1 MNEVTLY
8 RKYRPQTFA
17 DVVGQDAVVR
27 VLESSIASGKI
38 AHAYLFSGT
47 RGTGKTSIARIFARE
62 LGVKP
67 RDLYE
72 IDAAS
77 NRGIDEIRE
86 LREAVHSLPYESQYK
101 MYIIDEVHML
111 TTPAF
116 NALLKTLE
124 EPPRHA
130 MFILATTEL
139 DDVPETIISRCQSFV
154 FKKPSLPDVRTVLEK
169 IAKAEKYEIEP
180 EALTTLALLG
190 EGSYRDA
197 IGNLQKVISVAKG
210 KSISSDEVGQ
220 VTGAPKL
227 RLVHDIMEKISEK
240 DLAGALELFAG
251 KEGINAKLLA
261 TLLLEHVRFA
271 MLLAHAPQ
279 MKLYVADQVSKDEL
293 EFLEK
298 IGKKD
303 PGFWPK
309 LLRELLPAFEQFDLA
324 AVPTLPLELA
334 LVRILKENQSSQ

>member
-1 MNEVTLY
+1 MSVEQTLY
-8 RKYRPQTFA
+8 RKYRPSNFT

-38 AHAYLFSGT
+38 AHAYLFFGT
-47 RGTGKTSIARIFARE
+47 RGTGKTSVARIFARE
-62 LGVKP
+62 LGVTP

-86 LREAVHSLPYESQYK
+86 LREAVHSLPYESPYK

-111 TTPAF
+111 TPHAF

-130 MFILATTEL
+130 LFILATTEL
-139 DDVPETIISRCQSFV
+139 DSVPETIISRCQTFA
-154 FKKPSLPDVRTVLEK
+154 FKKPTLTDIRTILEK
-169 IAKAEKYEIEP
+169 IVKAEKYEIEP

-197 IGNLQKVISVAKG
+197 IGNLQKILSTTKG
-210 KSISSDEVGQ
+210 KKVTSDEVGQ

-227 RLVHDIMEKISEK
+227 RLVHDILEKVSER
-240 DLAGALELFAG
+240 DLEGALELFAN
-251 KEGINAKLLA
+251 KDGINAKLLA

-271 MLLAHAPQ
+271 MLLAHAPG
-279 MKLYVADQVSKDEL
+279 MKGYVAEQVSKEEL

-334 LVRILKENQSSQ
+334 LIRALKEIPA